1 MQETIAD
8 MSLLSTLNLRGGY
21 WQVELDPAGKP
32 KTSFAVELG
41 LCQFRVKPLGLC
53 NALATFERLMDQVL
67 AGLLLNTALVYI
79 DDILVPAKS
88 FEQGIE
94 NLRSVF
100 NRLRAAKWN
109 LAPVKVLAIP
119 EEVAYLGH
127 TIIAVPE
134 SPLTMY
140 GKIKAVR
147 SWPRPSNVMDLRSF
161 VGLCLY
167 YCRFVPQ
174 FADIA

>member
-1 MQETIAD
+1 
-8 MSLLSTLNLRGGY
+8 
-21 WQVELDPAGKP
+21 VEPGP
-32 KTSFAVELG
+32 
-41 LCQFRVKPLGLC
+41 R
-53 NALATFERLMDQVL
+53 
-67 AGLLLNTALVYI
+67 
-79 DDILVPAKS
+79 
-88 FEQGIE
+88 
-94 NLRSVF
+94 
-100 NRLRAAKWN
+100 
-109 LAPVKVLAIP
+109 KVLAIP